1 MSDPA
6 ADSRALTYDPAADSR
21 ALTYDPTADSR
32 AHSDEPAAHSRALV
46 AVLAGGAGRR
56 MGAAKATVEL
66 EGRPLV
72 CFPIEAARGAG
83 LEAVLLAKPT
93 TPLPELDTE
102 VWIEPAAPRHPLV
115 GLVTA
120 LERAGGRAVLALG
133 CDLPLASPE
142 LLRWLAGVEPHE
154 AAVVPVVGG
163 RPQPLLA
170 RYSSRALDPLREALT
185 SEMALTAAVAS
196 LHPRWVG
203 EAELRRFGDPARMA
217 LNVNSPADLE
227 RAAAL
232 LARRA

>member
-1 MSDPA
+1 MTTYQLDGLT
-6 ADSRALTYDPAADSR
+6 ALA
-21 ALTYDPTADSR
+21 DPTRRTIFELLADRPS
-32 AHSDEPAAHSRALV
+32 
-46 AVLAGGAGRR
+46 AV
-56 MGAAKATVEL
+56 VEL
-66 EGRPLV
+66 ARELPVSRPAVSQHLKVLKRAGLV
-72 CFPIEAARGAG
+72 VDQAAGNRRLYQVHPAG

-170 RYSSRALDPLREALT
+170 RYSSRALDPLRDALT